1 MNLLWENRMHS
12 EITTL
17 KNGLRIITST
27 NKEIETVSLG
37 VWVKTGAAY
46 EEADVNGISHFLEH
60 TVFKGTTRRT
70 ALQITEEIEN
80 AGGQSNAYTSREFT
94 AFYAKMLKNDAELAV
109 DVLTDIL
116 QNPTFPMEEIVKERD
131 VVIQEIK
138 QTIDTPDDIIFDYF
152 QEYAFPD
159 QPIGRPIL
167 GSEANVCR
175 FDPEMLRR
183 YLKNNYA
190 AENMVMCAVGNIEHA
205 DFVKMVESRMSGL
218 QSRTHSLNVPQIYQG
233 GCFKENRCIEQAHMA
248 LGFQGYRYETEDYY
262 PSIIFSTLFGGGMS
276 SRLFQEVREKRGLV
290 YTVYSYTTSHT
301 KSGLFGIYAG
311 TGPDDLCKL
320 MPVVVD
326 EIKKVCQDK
335 VLPSELARAKTQL
348 KASMLMSL
356 ESSSATAEI
365 LARQQLI
372 FDRFIS
378 VDEMV
383 ERIEKVTTDDIQRVA
398 RQIFGS
404 NPTYTLMG
412 AIDKHMD
419 YDELQKL
426 LRCA

>member
-1 MNLLWENRMHS
+1 MHS
-12 EITTL
+12 EMTTL

-37 VWVKTGAAY
+37 VWVKTGAAF
-46 EEADVNGISHFLEH
+46 ETADVNGISHFLEH
-60 TVFKGTTRRT
+60 TVFKGTARRT

-116 QNPTFPMEEIVKERD
+116 LNPTFPMQEIIKERD

-152 QEYAFPD
+152 QQSAFPD

-167 GSEANVCR
+167 GPEANVCR
-175 FDPEMLRR
+175 FDPDMLRG

-205 DFVKMVESRMSGL
+205 EFVKMVESRMGGL
-218 QSRTHSLNVPQIYQG
+218 RSKTNSIEAPQIYKG
-233 GCFKENRCIEQAHMA
+233 GFYKENRCIEQAHMA
-248 LGFQGYRYETEDYY
+248 LGFEGCRYETEDYY

-276 SRLFQEVREKRGLV
+276 SRLFQEIREKRGLV

-301 KSGLFGIYAG
+301 QSGLFGIYAG
-311 TGPDDLCKL
+311 TGPDDVCKL

-326 EIKKVCQDK
+326 EIKKVCQEK
-335 VLPSELARAKTQL
+335 VLPGELARAKTQL

-372 FDRFIS
+372 FNRFIT
-378 VDEMV
+378 VEEMV
-383 ERIEKVTTDDIQRVA
+383 ERIEKVTAEDIQRVT
-398 RQIFGS
+398 QKMFGS
-404 NPTYTLMG
+404 DPTYTLMG
-412 AIDKHMD
+412 AIDRHMG

>member
-1 MNLLWENRMHS
+1 MQTQL
-12 EITTL
+12 TTL
-17 KNGLRIITST
+17 NNGLRIVTCSRPNT
-27 NKEIETVSLG
+27 ETVSLG
-37 VWVKTGAAY
+37 IWIKTGSAY
-46 EEADVNGISHFLEH
+46 EDEKINGISHFLEH
-60 TVFKGTTRRT
+60 MVFKGTARRS

-116 QNPTFPMEEIVKERD
+116 LNPTFPMQEIVKERD

-152 QEYAFPD
+152 QQCAFPD
-159 QPIGRPIL
+159 QPIGRSIL
-167 GSEANVCR
+167 GPEDNVCR
-175 FDPEMLRR
+175 FDPDMLRG

-205 DFVKMVESRMSGL
+205 DFVRMVESRMGGL
-218 QSRTHSLNVPQIYQG
+218 QSKTSSIEAPQIYKG
-233 GCFKENRCIEQAHMA
+233 GFYKENRCIEQAHMA
-248 LGFQGYRYETEDYY
+248 LGFEGCRYETEDYY

-276 SRLFQEVREKRGLV
+276 SRLFQEIREKRGLV

-301 KSGLFGIYAG
+301 QSGLFGIYAG

-326 EIKKVCQDK
+326 EIKKVCQEK
-335 VLPSELARAKTQL
+335 VLPGELARAKTQL

-372 FDRFIS
+372 FNRFIT
-378 VDEMV
+378 VEEMV
-383 ERIEKVTTDDIQRVA
+383 ERIEKVTAEDIQRVT
-398 RQIFGS
+398 QKMFGS
-404 NPTYTLMG
+404 DPAYTLMG
-412 AIDKHMD
+412 AIDRHMG